1 MGEKIGD
8 AFIKTTRG
16 SAVLVASLI
25 FAFFTL
31 ADSDSGEVM
40 LVLIVASMVAYLVV
54 LMRFASR
61 TPERK
66 QFLSNLVLFS
76 VFSYGMWTFYTVSV
90 GGWFWNDDWHV
101 EVAMLF
107 GMLPPLLFLS
117 RAMYSISA
125 QMVNP
130 RTDGCIAS
138 LPFCVA
144 SPMIGVPALALIGVL
159 LMLESLF
166 APRPT

>member
-130 RTDGCIAS
+130 RTDGCIAVWRH
-138 LPFCVA
+138 L
-144 SPMIGVPALALIGVL
+144 
-159 LMLESLF
+159 
-166 APRPT
+166 

>member
-1 MGEKIGD
+1 
-8 AFIKTTRG
+8 
-16 SAVLVASLI
+16 
-25 FAFFTL
+25 
-31 ADSDSGEVM
+31 M

-76 VFSYGMWTFYTVSV
+76 LCFRTVCGLSTQPSD
-90 GGWFWNDDWHV
+90 DDWHV

-125 QMVNP
+125 HGD
-130 RTDGCIAS
+130 T
-138 LPFCVA
+138 
-144 SPMIGVPALALIGVL
+144 LARNR
-159 LMLESLF
+159 F
-166 APRPT
+166 